1 MKKTTVTY
9 LAFLFVFGLAQNAF
23 AERPDVRLSA
33 GIGYLQGETT
43 YRIGGNFE
51 SPQLGTGDYR
61 FPISELAWPLNVVM
75 GSVDLTASYWRLS
88 GAASY
93 KMSLSEPKQKIED
106 SDWGYYYYAYGVGS
120 PDLLDVYSESGVTLD
135 AKIIDANLNF
145 EFLKYQGWGMQ
156 IGLGYLWQDFSF
168 VASNL
173 NQWSPPYPEIPHD
186 YVSGRVGTYDVI
198 YEVPYAQLVVNFY
211 TKKFK
216 GALTYQFS
224 PFVNAQDED
233 KHLLRSKIS
242 KGDCDGYMNAGRF
255 NCSYDFTKHIFAGL
269 DFSYRQ
275 IQTSGTQRQHQL
287 ATEEAVEWWGDID
300 EDVFSEQIES
310 AISVGYKF

>member
-1 MKKTTVTY
+1 MRKMTIVY
-9 LAFLFVFGLAQNAF
+9 LAFLFVFGLAESAF
-23 AERPDVRLSA
+23 AERPDIRLSA
-33 GIGYLQGETT
+33 GIGYLQGDTT
-43 YRIGGNFE
+43 YQIGGNFE
-51 SPQLGTGDYR
+51 SPQLGTSDLQ
-61 FPISELAWPLNVVM
+61 FPLSELSWPLNVVT

-93 KMSLSEPKQKIED
+93 KMSLSEPKQKMED
-106 SDWGYYYYAYGVGS
+106 SDWGVFDGS
-120 PDLLDVYSESGVTLD
+120 PPDQLDVYSETGVDLD

-173 NQWSPPYPEIPHD
+173 NQWYPSYPLTPHD
-186 YVSGRVGTYDVI
+186 YVSGRVITYDVTYKI
-198 YEVPYAQLVVNFY
+198 PYAELAFNFY
-211 TKKFK
+211 TKKIK
-216 GALTYQFS
+216 GAITYQFS

-242 KGDCDGYMNAGRF
+242 KGDSDGYMNAGLF
-255 NCSYDFTKHIFAGL
+255 NISYNFTKHIFAGF
-269 DFSYRQ
+269 DFSYMQ
-275 IQTSGTQRQHQL
+275 IQTKGTQTQHQL
-287 ATEEAVEWWGDID
+287 ATEEGAEWWGDID
-300 EDVFSEQIES
+300 NEIFSEQIES